1 MTDFHELTFK
11 AREAILGQRY
21 AEALDA
27 LVAAHE
33 AAKGEHIA
41 VRLSFGMMG
50 WKELMEAYPP
60 ARAVLEGMR
69 DKAAAPLLSG
79 QPLPDNFREVTRY
92 NEELGD
98 PAHTYALY
106 VHVESHNQEFA
117 ADMGSIALP
126 AIVACRDYVRGL
138 RVMGD
143 PLARVKTRAEEID
156 ETARHSDGMARNFAL
171 VTHMARYARMA
182 EKVLRGNNVD
192 EQANMVEA
200 TILGAITHDATRQLM
215 ERELRQPGTALKASV
230 EWQMAQHPV
239 SEE

>member
-11 AREAILGQRY
+11 AREAILSQRY

-33 AAKGEHIA
+33 AARGEHIA

-50 WKELMEAYPP
+50 WKELIDAYPP
-60 ARAVLEGMR
+60 ARTILEGMR
-69 DKAAAPLLSG
+69 DKAAAPLLAG
-79 QPLPDNFREVTRY
+79 QPLPDNFKEVTRY

-98 PAHTYALY
+98 PAHTYALF
-106 VHVESHNQEFA
+106 VHVEGHNPEFA

-138 RVMGD
+138 RLMGD
-143 PLARVKTRAEEID
+143 PLAQVKARAEQID
-156 ETARHSDGMARNFAL
+156 ETSRHSDGMARNFAL

-182 EKVLRGNNVD
+182 EKILRGNSVD

-200 TILGAITHDATRQLM
+200 TVLGAINHEATRQLM
-215 ERELRQPGTALKASV
+215 QREMREPGTALKASV
-230 EWQMAQHPV
+230 EWQQAQNPV
-239 SEE
+239 NED